1 MNYLKNLFLQN
12 FSDKEIHR
20 TIFLESVIRKMDIGI
35 HDYEIG
41 HPQMIEFDIYVAVKN
56 DNKIIGDTIEDVMDY
71 EYLIEVINSKIEKRF
86 SLLETLANEL
96 LEDVL
101 FPEKVMG
108 ATVVISKLDILDSG
122 KIGCSVS
129 PLK

>member
-41 HPQMIEFDIYVAVKN
+41 HLQRIEFDIYVAVKN

-71 EYLIEVINSKIEKRF
+71 EYLIEAINSKIEKRF
-86 SLLETLANEL
+86 SLLETLANEI

-129 PLK
+129 RLK

>member
-1 MNYLKNLFLQN
+1 MNSFQNIFLQN

-20 TIFLESVIRKMDIGI
+20 TIFLESVIRKMDIGV

-41 HPQMIEFDIYVAVKN
+41 KLQRIEFNIYVVVKN
-56 DNKIIGDTIEDVMDY
+56 DNKIFPDSIEEVVDY
-71 EYLIEVINSKIEKRF
+71 EYLIEIINSKIEKRF
-86 SLLETLANEL
+86 SLLETLANEI

-101 FPEKVMG
+101 SPVKAMA
-108 ATVVISKLDILDSG
+108 ATVNISKLDIIDSG

-129 PLK
+129 RLK

>member
-1 MNYLKNLFLQN
+1 MNYLQNIVLQN

-41 HPQMIEFDIYVAVKN
+41 NPQRIEFNIYVVVNN
-56 DNKIIGDTIEDVMDY
+56 DNKIFGDNIEEVMDY
-71 EYLIEVINSKIEKRF
+71 EYLIEIINSKIERRF
-86 SLLETLANEL
+86 SLLETLANEI

-101 FPEKVMG
+101 SPEKVMG
-108 ATVVISKLDILDSG
+108 ATVTISKLDIIDSG
-122 KIGCSVS
+122 KIGCSIS
-129 PLK
+129 RLK

>member
-1 MNYLKNLFLQN
+1 MNSFQNIFLQN

-20 TIFLESVIRKMDIGI
+20 TIFLESVIRKMDIGV

-41 HPQMIEFDIYVAVKN
+41 KPQRIEFNIYVVVKN
-56 DNKIIGDTIEDVMDY
+56 DNKIFPDNIEEVVDY
-71 EYLIEVINSKIEKRF
+71 EYLIEIINSKIEKRF
-86 SLLETLANEL
+86 SLLETLANEI

-101 FPEKVMG
+101 SPVKAMA
-108 ATVVISKLDILDSG
+108 ATVNISKLDIIDSG

-129 PLK
+129 RLK

>member
-1 MNYLKNLFLQN
+1 MNYLQNIVLQN

-41 HPQMIEFDIYVAVKN
+41 NPQRIEFNIYVVVKN
-56 DNKIIGDTIEDVMDY
+56 DNKIFGDNIEEVMDY
-71 EYLIEVINSKIEKRF
+71 EYLIEIINSKIERRF
-86 SLLETLANEL
+86 SLLETLANEI

-101 FPEKVMG
+101 SPEKVMG
-108 ATVVISKLDILDSG
+108 ATVTISKLDIIDSG
-122 KIGCSVS
+122 KIGCSIS
-129 PLK
+129 RLK

>member
-41 HPQMIEFDIYVAVKN
+41 HPQRIKFDIYVAVKN

-71 EYLIEVINSKIEKRF
+71 EYLIEAINSKIEKRF
-86 SLLETLANEL
+86 SLLETLANEI

-129 PLK
+129 RLK

>member
-20 TIFLESVIRKMDIGI
+20 TIFLESIIRKMDIGI

-41 HPQMIEFDIYVAVKN
+41 HPQRIEFDIYVAVKN

-71 EYLIEVINSKIEKRF
+71 EYLIEAHIFVCDMAQFFNTKMDNR
-86 SLLETLANEL
+86 NQ
-96 LEDVL
+96 
-101 FPEKVMG
+101 
-108 ATVVISKLDILDSG
+108 
-122 KIGCSVS
+122 
-129 PLK
+129 

>member
-35 HDYEIG
+35 HDHEIG
-41 HPQMIEFDIYVAVKN
+41 HPQRIEFAIYVAVKN

-86 SLLETLANEL
+86 SLLETLANEI

-101 FPEKVMG
+101 FPEKVKG

-129 PLK
+129 RLK

>member
-41 HPQMIEFDIYVAVKN
+41 HLQRIEFDIYVAVKN

-71 EYLIEVINSKIEKRF
+71 EYLIEAINSKIEKRF
-86 SLLETLANEL
+86 SLLETLANEI

-129 PLK
+129 CLK

>member
-1 MNYLKNLFLQN
+1 MNYLQNIVLQN

-41 HPQMIEFDIYVAVKN
+41 NPSKDRIQYLCSSKN
-56 DNKIIGDTIEDVMDY
+56 DNKIFGDNIEEVMDY
-71 EYLIEVINSKIEKRF
+71 EYLIEIINSKIERRF
-86 SLLETLANEL
+86 SLLETLANEI

-101 FPEKVMG
+101 SPEKVMG
-108 ATVVISKLDILDSG
+108 ATVTISKLDIIDSG
-122 KIGCSVS
+122 KIGCSIS
-129 PLK
+129 RLK

>member
-1 MNYLKNLFLQN
+1 
-12 FSDKEIHR
+12 
-20 TIFLESVIRKMDIGI
+20 
-35 HDYEIG
+35 
-41 HPQMIEFDIYVAVKN
+41 
-56 DNKIIGDTIEDVMDY
+56 MDY
-71 EYLIEVINSKIEKRF
+71 EYLIEAINSKIEKRF

-129 PLK
+129 RLK

>member
-1 MNYLKNLFLQN
+1 MNSFQNIFLQN

-20 TIFLESVIRKMDIGI
+20 TIFLESVIRKMDIGV

-41 HPQMIEFDIYVAVKN
+41 KLQRIEFNIYVVVKN
-56 DNKIIGDTIEDVMDY
+56 DNKIFPDNIEEVVDY
-71 EYLIEVINSKIEKRF
+71 EYLIEIINSKIEKRF
-86 SLLETLANEL
+86 SLLETLANEI

-101 FPEKVMG
+101 SPVKAMA
-108 ATVVISKLDILDSG
+108 ATVNISKLDIIDSG

-129 PLK
+129 RLK

>member
-1 MNYLKNLFLQN
+1 MNYLQNIFLQN

-20 TIFLESVIRKMDIGI
+20 TIFLESVIREMDIGI

-41 HPQMIEFDIYVAVKN
+41 NPQRIEFNIFVVVKN
-56 DNKIIGDTIEDVMDY
+56 DNNEFVDNIEEVVDY
-71 EYLIEVINSKIEKRF
+71 EYLIEIINSKIVKRF
-86 SLLETLANEL
+86 SLLETLANEI

-101 FPEKVMG
+101 SPVKAMA
-108 ATVVISKLDILDSG
+108 ATVTISKLDIIDSG

-129 PLK
+129 RLK

>member
-1 MNYLKNLFLQN
+1 MNYFKNLFLEN

-41 HPQMIEFDIYVAVKN
+41 HPQRIEFDIYVAVKN

-71 EYLIEVINSKIEKRF
+71 EYLIEAINSKIEKRF
-86 SLLETLANEL
+86 SLLETLANEI

-129 PLK
+129 RLK

>member
-20 TIFLESVIRKMDIGI
+20 SIFLESVIRKMDIGI

-41 HPQMIEFDIYVAVKN
+41 NPQRIEFNIYVVVKN
-56 DNKIIGDTIEDVMDY
+56 DNKIFGDNIEEVMDY
-71 EYLIEVINSKIEKRF
+71 EYLIEIINSKIERRF
-86 SLLETLANEL
+86 SLLETLANEI

-101 FPEKVMG
+101 SPEKVMG
-108 ATVVISKLDILDSG
+108 ATVTISKLDIIDSG
-122 KIGCSVS
+122 KIGCSIS
-129 PLK
+129 RLK